1 MQPTRRKKSAMN
13 IKKRSFKLEIV
24 TAKCFILLQTLQEKT
39 SNKFKDLFYFSTHSE
54 TKMSLIASLLEKALD
69 TSLTWFLLF
78 IVIVLINHLRK
89 LRNLPPGPW
98 GYPIVG
104 IFPMIKNHIHL
115 TFFEYS
121 KTYGKICSFK
131 MGMAN
136 HVVISD
142 LDLMKKAM
150 RSKLFVSRPHGPLN
164 SILGGYGE

>member
-1 MQPTRRKKSAMN
+1 
-13 IKKRSFKLEIV
+13 
-24 TAKCFILLQTLQEKT
+24 
-39 SNKFKDLFYFSTHSE
+39 
-54 TKMSLIASLLEKALD
+54 MSLIASLLEKALD
-69 TSLTWFLLF
+69 TSLTWFLVF

-104 IFPMIKNHIHL
+104 IFPKIKNHIHL

-121 KTYGKICSFK
+121 RTYGKICSFK